1 MPTTPPLSLQLYTVR
16 EALEHDFD
24 ATIARVAAIGFR
36 HVEPF
41 NFVATAPK
49 LAAALAANGLTA
61 PSTHFNFLAAGT
73 DLDEVFAAAAAIG
86 IATVIE
92 PHVPPERWASADD
105 IRAIAAELNA
115 AVAVAARHG
124 VRIGYHNHAF
134 EFANEFEVQPGIRQT
149 GYELFAANLDPAV
162 ILELDTY
169 WAAAG
174 GQDVPALLARLG
186 DRVRF
191 IHIKDGPIEDD
202 SRSQVAVGA
211 GMMPIWDIIEA
222 AKSLE
227 YGVVELDDTEGDMFT
242 AVEDSY
248 AYLTGTDK

>member
-16 EALEHDFD
+16 DALEQDYD
-24 ATIARVAAIGFR
+24 ATMARIAAIGFR
-36 HVEPF
+36 SVEPF
-41 NFVATAPK
+41 NFVATAPQ
-49 LAAALAANGLTA
+49 LAAALAANELTA
-61 PSTHFNFLAAGT
+61 PSTHFNFLGADA
-73 DLDEVFAAAAAIG
+73 DLDEVFAAAKTVG
-86 IATVIE
+86 IPTVIE
-92 PHVPPERWASADD
+92 PYVAPERWASADD
-105 IRAIAAELNA
+105 IIATAEALNA
-115 AVAVAARHG
+115 AAVVAATYG

-134 EFANEFEVQPGIRQT
+134 EFANEFEVDGTLLT
-149 GYELFAANLDPAV
+149 GYELLAANLDPAV

-202 SRSQVAVGA
+202 PKTQVAVGA
-211 GMMPIWDIIEA
+211 GRMPIWDVIDA

-248 AYLTGTDK
+248 AYLTGSDK

>member
-16 EALEHDFD
+16 DALADDFD
-24 ATIARVAAIGFR
+24 ATIARVASIGYR

-41 NFVATAPK
+41 NFVATAPQ

-61 PSTHFNFLAAGT
+61 PSAHFNFLAPGT
-73 DLDEVFAAAAAIG
+73 DLDEVFAAAAATG
-86 IATVIE
+86 IPTVIE
-92 PHVPPERWASADD
+92 PHVPPERWATADG
-105 IRAIAAELNA
+105 IRGIADELNA
-115 AVAVAARHG
+115 AVAVADKHG

-134 EFANEFEVQPGIRQT
+134 EFANEFEVDGTRLT
-149 GYELFAANLDPAV
+149 GYELLAANLDPAV

-202 SRSQVAVGA
+202 PKTQVAVGA
-211 GMMPIWDIIEA
+211 GKMPIWDVIEA
-222 AKSLE
+222 AKNLE

-248 AYLTGTDK
+248 AYLTEDGK

>member
-1 MPTTPPLSLQLYTVR
+1 MPTMPPLSLQLYTVR
-16 EALEHDFD
+16 DALADDFD
-24 ATIARVAAIGFR
+24 ATIARVASIGYR

-41 NFVATAPK
+41 NFVATAPQ
-49 LAAALAANGLTA
+49 LATALAANGLTA
-61 PSTHFNFLAAGT
+61 PSTHFNFLAPGT
-73 DLDEVFAAAAAIG
+73 DLDEVFAAAAATG
-86 IATVIE
+86 IPTVIE
-92 PHVPPERWASADD
+92 PHVPRERWTTADD
-105 IRAIAAELNA
+105 IRAIAAELNN
-115 AVAVAARHG
+115 AVAVAEKHG

-134 EFANEFEVQPGIRQT
+134 EFAHEFDGLT
-149 GYELFAANLDPAV
+149 GYELFAQNLDPAV

-174 GQDVPALLARLG
+174 GQDVPELLARLG

-202 SRSQVAVGA
+202 PKTQVAVGA
-211 GMMPIWDIIEA
+211 GSMPIWDIIDA

-227 YGVVELDDTEGDMFT
+227 YGVVELDDTQGDMFT

-248 AYLTGTDK
+248 AYLTGDDK

>member
-16 EALEHDFD
+16 DALEQDYD
-24 ATIARVAAIGFR
+24 ATMARIAAIGFR
-36 HVEPF
+36 AVEPF
-41 NFVATAPK
+41 NFVATAPQ

-61 PSTHFNFLAAGT
+61 PSTHYNFLGADV
-73 DLDEVFAAAAAIG
+73 DLDEVFAAANTVG
-86 IATVIE
+86 IPTVIE
-92 PHVPPERWASADD
+92 PYVAPDRWARAED
-105 IRAIAAELNA
+105 IIATAKALNA
-115 AVAVAARHG
+115 AAVVAATYG

-134 EFANEFEVQPGIRQT
+134 EFANEFEVDGATLT
-149 GYELFAANLDPAV
+149 GYELLAANLDPAV

-202 SRSQVAVGA
+202 PKTQVAVGA
-211 GMMPIWDIIEA
+211 GKMPIWDVIDA

-248 AYLTGTDK
+248 AYLTGSDK

>member
-1 MPTTPPLSLQLYTVR
+1 VPTTPPLSLQLYTVR
-16 EALEHDFD
+16 DALEQDYD
-24 ATIARVAAIGFR
+24 ATMARIAAIGFR
-36 HVEPF
+36 AVEPF
-41 NFVATAPK
+41 NFVATAPQ

-61 PSTHFNFLAAGT
+61 PSTHYNFLGT
-73 DLDEVFAAAAAIG
+73 DVDLDEVFAAANTVG
-86 IATVIE
+86 IPTVIE
-92 PHVPPERWASADD
+92 PYVAPDRWARAED
-105 IRAIAAELNA
+105 IIATAEALNA
-115 AVAVAARHG
+115 AAVVAATYG

-134 EFANEFEVQPGIRQT
+134 EFANEFEVDGATLT
-149 GYELFAANLDPAV
+149 GYELLAANLDPAV

-202 SRSQVAVGA
+202 PKTQVAVGA
-211 GMMPIWDIIEA
+211 GKMPIWDVIDA

-248 AYLTGTDK
+248 AYLTGSDK

>member
-1 MPTTPPLSLQLYTVR
+1 VPTTPPLSLQLYTVR
-16 EALEHDFD
+16 DALEQDYD
-24 ATIARVAAIGFR
+24 ATMARIAAIGFR
-36 HVEPF
+36 AVEPF
-41 NFVATAPK
+41 NFVATAPQ

-61 PSTHFNFLAAGT
+61 PSTHYNFLGADV
-73 DLDEVFAAAAAIG
+73 DLDEVFAAANTVG
-86 IATVIE
+86 IPTVIE
-92 PHVPPERWASADD
+92 PYVAPDRWARAED
-105 IRAIAAELNA
+105 IIATAKALNA
-115 AVAVAARHG
+115 AAVVAATYG

-134 EFANEFEVQPGIRQT
+134 EFANEFEVDGATLT
-149 GYELFAANLDPAV
+149 GYELLAANLDPAV

-202 SRSQVAVGA
+202 PKTQVAVGA
-211 GMMPIWDIIEA
+211 GKMPIWDVIDA

-248 AYLTGTDK
+248 AYLTGSDK